1 MTDVDKKYFLEQ
13 EKERKKLEGKRI
25 ISKGRLRTRISNRT
39 HNASDNKNK
48 AQAELLELKQ
58 SNKKYKEEIE
68 KLTVRATN
76 LDNQR
81 TAAQKHNKECNKI
94 RRKLNKENKE
104 LKKLTVK
111 SGEKSSV
118 NTGRQALIPTPKWR
132 KDMDKVNRML
142 AEKNRMKE
150 FQREEQIKDAR
161 ALRRSSSHSG
171 GRKKTRKRRKR
182 KKKKTRRRRR
192 RKGTKKK
199 RKKRIKN
206 ITRKDKCAP
215 KKTGETLEFTCYT
228 KASLRH
234 MKDLW
239 NARHPDGMITSTDPY
254 TIWKQLGD
262 NMRNTCN
269 RESCWMKQ
277 HWAKENLDKKVK
289 KHTFAPTQPSIWKK
303 KPTEWLTSIDILNV
317 MRQYEEKHNDFE
329 FIGPSPIDFD
339 THKMHGECVWDEL
352 CKFSLK
358 KQKDENKKRI
368 GIIFNLDPHDK
379 PGSHW
384 VACFIDMYKKEIYYF
399 DSYGDRTPSKIKI
412 FVKRVAKESKHFGK
426 KYNFKVNKRRH
437 QYSDSECGMY
447 CLHFIIE
454 MAKGSSFEK
463 FQKIRHTDKLMKKLR
478 GIYFNKI

>member
-13 EKERKKLEGKRI
+13 EKERKKLEEKRI
-25 ISKGRLRTRISNRT
+25 ISEGRLRTRISNRK
-39 HNASDNKNK
+39 HNNASDNKNK

-94 RRKLNKENKE
+94 RRKIEKENKE

-277 HWAKENLDKKVK
+277 HWAKENLD
-289 KHTFAPTQPSIWKK
+289 
-303 KPTEWLTSIDILNV
+303 
-317 MRQYEEKHNDFE
+317 
-329 FIGPSPIDFD
+329 
-339 THKMHGECVWDEL
+339 
-352 CKFSLK
+352 
-358 KQKDENKKRI
+358 
-368 GIIFNLDPHDK
+368 
-379 PGSHW
+379 
-384 VACFIDMYKKEIYYF
+384 
-399 DSYGDRTPSKIKI
+399 
-412 FVKRVAKESKHFGK
+412 
-426 KYNFKVNKRRH
+426 
-437 QYSDSECGMY
+437 
-447 CLHFIIE
+447 
-454 MAKGSSFEK
+454 
-463 FQKIRHTDKLMKKLR
+463 
-478 GIYFNKI
+478 